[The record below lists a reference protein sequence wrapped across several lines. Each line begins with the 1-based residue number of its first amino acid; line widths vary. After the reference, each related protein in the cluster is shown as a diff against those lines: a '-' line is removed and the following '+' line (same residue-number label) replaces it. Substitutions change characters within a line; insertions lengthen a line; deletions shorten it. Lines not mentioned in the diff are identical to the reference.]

1 MSGLRRAT
9 AAAWHTDAEPFPD
22 YLPYVACVEDAVLLS
37 DRFGQAPSIGRMW
50 ELEPVCLEGAAE
62 ERWDSVATAID
73 GLLLRLPE
81 DSACQFFLIG
91 DPHIDPE
98 LTAFQAQGQVNGL
111 VRAAC
116 EERVQLYHA
125 SVHTPLFEH
134 KGVPFRCRRVRAYC
148 TVRLWP
154 TPPRRHGR
162 PLFARPAVEAWL
174 EHACTEIA
182 AVEDVLQEGVHL
194 AGIGLRRLDAS
205 AVKALLWRFVNPG
218 EALPPSPYRDGW
230 LLREQLLAHHP
241 HVDGHGIA
249 FGAQHVTILSAAEPP
264 FETRPGLFVRELD
277 FGGAHAALLDLFPEL
292 CLVYNVHIL
301 NQQQAYARVKRHK
314 SMAWLNRLDPLQG
327 LSIETQVVAEDL
339 EKVMAEVFGRG
350 QRVLSVGVHAV
361 LAGHAEELAVTTNR
375 VIAAVG
381 HLGFRLAPEETI
393 GASLFVHCLPLGF
406 DPASDSMLCRT
417 HRYVSSNVADLLP
430 MYGYFRGV
438 GTRRYLFLWLNRH
451 GEPVSFDPFD
461 AAPAPHGLVAGYT
474 GVGKTVFIMD
484 MIVQGLRL
492 GAHIFVLDKGD
503 SYHRLCQL
511 VGGRRYVFDPDHP
524 PCTNP
529 FAGPLSPE
537 RLAALWQLVVE
548 MMQGRTE
555 RDVLGREEEG
565 MIERAI
571 SDTYRRLGH
580 EEVTLSDVAA
590 SLQAQGTYGARLAF
604 RLEPFLRTGRYG
616 RFLDGPNTLRLD
628 TPLTVFEL
636 GQLNRDPELQKVMVM
651 VLVNMIT
658 QVVAHERERVKL
670 LFVDEAWSLLTSAN
684 AARFLGEA
692 ARTYRKYGTA
702 LISITQQPRD
712 FLETAG
718 GRAVRDNAPIRFLL
732 PQPPDVAQEVAHELG
747 LSAEKTALFTS
758 LESVP
763 GKFAEALLETPTG
776 SGVIR
781 IVLPPSLYWITTSTE
796 RERRYLEELSRR
808 LGSLEAAIAHA
819 AATYPHGLVGLA
831 SEFGSENGAHD
842 RNADG
847 ATPQVQ
853 QAPTTQTAGA

>member
-1 MSGLRRAT
+1 MSRLRRT
-9 AAAWHTDAEPFPD
+9 THRAWHSDAEPFPD
-22 YLPYVACVEDAVLLS
+22 YLPYVGCSEDAVLLA
-37 DRFGQAPSIGRMW
+37 DRLGQAPSIGRVW
-50 ELEPVCLEGAAE
+50 ELEPVCVEGAAE
-62 ERWDSVATAID
+62 ERWESVAAAID
-73 GLLLRLPE
+73 GLLLRVPE
-81 DSACQFFLIG
+81 ESACQFFLIG
-91 DPHIDPE
+91 DPSIEPE
-98 LTAFQAQGQVNGL
+98 LAAFQVHGQVNG
-111 VRAAC
+111 VIKTVC
-116 EERVQLYHA
+116 EERVRLYQS

-134 KGVPFRCRRVRAYC
+134 KGIPFRCRRVRAYC

-154 TPPRRHGR
+154 TPPRRSGR
-162 PLFARPAVEAWL
+162 PVCGRPAVEAWL
-174 EHACTEIA
+174 EHARTEMA
-182 AVEDVLQEGVHL
+182 AVEEVLREGMHL

-205 AVKALLWRFVNPG
+205 AVKALLWRFLNPTD
-218 EALPPSPYRDGW
+218 ALPPSPYRDDC

-241 HVDGHGIA
+241 HVDGQGIA
-249 FGAQHVTILSAAEPP
+249 FGTRHVTVLSAAEPP
-264 FETRPGLFVRELD
+264 FETRPGLFLRELE

-292 CLVYNVHIL
+292 CLVYNLHIL

-327 LSIETQVVAEDL
+327 LSIETQVVGEDL

-361 LAGHAEELAVTTNR
+361 LAGRADELPAMSNR
-375 VIAAVG
+375 VMAAIG
-381 HLGFRLAPEETI
+381 HLGFRLAAEETI
-393 GASLFVHCLPLGF
+393 GASLLVHCLPLGF

-438 GTRRYLFLWLNRH
+438 GTCRYRFLWLNRH

-484 MIVQGLRL
+484 MITQGLRL

-503 SYHRLCQL
+503 SYQRLCQL
-511 VGGRRYVFDPDHP
+511 GGGRRYVFDPDHP

-529 FAGPLSPE
+529 FVGPLSPE
-537 RLAALWQLVVE
+537 RLATLWQLVVE

-555 RDVLGREEEG
+555 RDVLGRDEEG

-571 SDTYRRLGH
+571 SDTYRRLGD

-616 RFLDGPNTLRLD
+616 RFIDGPNALRLD

-718 GRAVRDNAPIRFLL
+718 GRAVRENAPIRFLL
-732 PQPPDVAQEVAHELG
+732 PQPPEVAQEVARELG
-747 LSAEKTALFTS
+747 LSAEKTALFAS

-781 IVLPPSLYWITTSTE
+781 IVLPPSMYWITTSNE
-796 RERRYLEELSRR
+796 RERHYLEELSRR

-819 AATYPHGLVGLA
+819 AAAYPHGMVGMA
-831 SEFGSENGAHD
+831 NQWNENGVHD
-842 RNADG
+842 RDPADG
-847 ATPQVQ
+847 TPLLQEPP
-853 QAPTTQTAGA
+853 ANPTAGA